1 MNMIDKAKEMKV
13 KSNLEIPASAKMTGI
28 MNSNPFHVLLFVELD
43 NKAKNVGINL
53 GKEVMENNLVEDAR
67 RKNFLLAPAQYLLLL
82 NIMMMWRTNMGWR
95 IFGHMYLGNRPSP
108 IICGSLTAGKS
119 NRYRCTP
126 RSCLNDIFVL
136 FEKVITRK

>member
-1 MNMIDKAKEMKV
+1 
-13 KSNLEIPASAKMTGI
+13 MTGI

-82 NIMMMWRTNMGWR
+82 NIMMMWRTSM
-95 IFGHMYLGNRPSP
+95 
-108 IICGSLTAGKS
+108 
-119 NRYRCTP
+119 
-126 RSCLNDIFVL
+126 D
-136 FEKVITRK
+136 